1 MAYLHKRVNCFCLF
15 GSLRGGGRIVFASSF
30 DEIVVVWIC
39 IDGSVCALWKF
50 LFVICFVNRWVNHC
64 MGE

>member
-30 DEIVVVWIC
+30 DEIVVVGFVLMVLSVPC
-39 IDGSVCALWKF
+39 GSFCL
-50 LFVICFVNRWVNHC
+50 
-64 MGE
+64 